1 MLDSVID
8 QLARSLVASAVPLV
22 LAGCGELVAE
32 RAGVINVGIEGLML
46 TGCIA
51 GFAVAVASGSCWLGL
66 GAAVLAGVAL
76 AGLFAAATVW
86 LRADQIVTGMA
97 LNLLAVGI
105 SGTLYQ
111 LLQQHQLVHLAAG
124 QGFERASLP
133 GAGLLSRIPLLG
145 ALVAD
150 QYGLAYV
157 TAALCVALRWALPAT
172 RGGLVVR
179 ALGEAPQACAAAGF
193 SVRGWRTMCVLFA
206 GACCGAA
213 GAYLSI
219 MRTHTFVPLM
229 TGGKGFLVLA
239 LVIFGRWN
247 VGGLVAGCVC
257 FGALDGLQEGL
268 QGGGLDRVIP
278 YQALQALPYLVAL
291 NALALLGRSAHAPP
305 QLGRPWPERP

>member
-1 MLDSVID
+1 MLESAID
-8 QLARSLVASAVPLV
+8 QLGRSLVASAVPLM

-66 GAAVLAGVAL
+66 GAAVCAGVAL
-76 AGLFAAATVW
+76 AGLFAATTVW
-86 LRADQIVTGMA
+86 LRADQIVAGMA

-111 LLQQHQLVHLAAG
+111 LLQEHQLVHLAAG
-124 QGFERASLP
+124 QGFERGSLP
-133 GAGLLSRIPLLG
+133 GAGALTGIPLIG
-145 ALVAD
+145 ALAD

-157 TAALCVALRWALPAT
+157 TVGLCMAVRWALPTT
-172 RGGLVVR
+172 RAGLVVR

-247 VGGLVAGCVC
+247 VGGLVAGCLC

-291 NALALLGRSAHAPP
+291 IALSLLGRSAQAPP
-305 QLGRPWPERP
+305 QLGRSWPEHR

>member
-1 MLDSVID
+1 MLEGMIE
-8 QLARSLVASAVPLV
+8 QLAGAMVASAVPLM

-46 TGCIA
+46 TGCIS
-51 GFAVAVASGSCWLGL
+51 GFAVAAASGSCWLGL
-66 GAAVLAGVAL
+66 GAAVAAGVAL

-86 LRADQIVTGMA
+86 LRADQIVAGMA
-97 LNLLAVGI
+97 LNLLAVGL

-111 LLQQHQLVHLAAG
+111 ALQEHQLVHLAAG
-124 QGFERASLP
+124 QGFERGQLP
-133 GAGLLSRIPLLG
+133 GAAFLIAVPLIG

-150 QYGLAYV
+150 QYGLAYA
-157 TAALCVALRWALPAT
+157 TALLCAAVRWALPAT
-172 RGGLVVR
+172 RAGLVLR
-179 ALGEAPQACAAAGF
+179 ALGEAPAACAAAGF
-193 SVRGWRTMCVLFA
+193 SVRGWRTWCVLFA
-206 GACCGAA
+206 GGCCGAA

-239 LVIFGRWN
+239 LVIFGRWRI
-247 VGGLVAGCVC
+247 GGLVAGCLC

-268 QGGGLDRVIP
+268 QGGGLGRFIP

-291 NALALLGRSAHAPP
+291 IALGLLGRSANAPP
-305 QLGRPWPERP
+305 QLGQPWPERP